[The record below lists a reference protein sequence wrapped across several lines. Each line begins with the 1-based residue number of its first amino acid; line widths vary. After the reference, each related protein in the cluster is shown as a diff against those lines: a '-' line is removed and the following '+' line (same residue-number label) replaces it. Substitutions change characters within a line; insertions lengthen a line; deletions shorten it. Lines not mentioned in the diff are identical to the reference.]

1 MASITPAAPEGKE
14 TELGGDRLERL
25 FGPAEALIHPLRA
38 LAAAVLL
45 WIPLGWLSGRWIAM
59 AWCCWSLVLLLTALW
74 LERPW
79 INRLPLPPITVI
91 TLAGFI
97 RWGIGAGLL
106 AVAADGAPPALQG
119 WARSVE
125 PAQALWGL
133 VSTGIVLAGLLNRPL
148 LRRLDPAPLSEAM
161 RRRLPLL
168 VLVCGLFT
176 CAYLLTGI
184 GSGTLDRSSANY
196 IFWTTRLWRADTLF
210 VPFMRL
216 RNIFPLLAPLAVL
229 LCLRPDRGTSSIA
242 RQALGIVIIAL
253 TLLSL
258 ALGGMSGGRA
268 LLIFPMLLLL
278 CGLWMTDL
286 PPMLLRWLAIGL
298 VIFALVFIPLMAVL
312 RDSPA
317 FQATRSQDVVGRAE
331 VIGEA
336 LLEARPQ
343 SSGVAL
349 IGRELFPSSDPFLFH
364 PPGSQLPPAGNSGLK
379 GLLFLWVPKH
389 LYPNRP
395 EINDGHLIAKQVMGE
410 MKTGVV
416 NGKHVWFPNI
426 SFGGDL
432 YRRYRWPGV
441 IIGSLGFGLFYALM
455 ARIWYQTA
463 SLSGSMFRLLL
474 AVYPASF
481 IDGLPLRSLSET
493 VWNWF
498 WELPKYLLILLVLA
512 WLIEALYR
520 IVSRRSSL
528 GQHG

>member
-1 MASITPAAPEGKE
+1 MAPVTPSVHQAKDTDKP
-14 TELGGDRLERL
+14 DHRLERL
-25 FGPAEALIHPLRA
+25 FGPASGLLHPLRA

-59 AWCCWSLVLLLTALW
+59 AWSCWSLVLLLTALW

-91 TLAGFI
+91 TLAGCI
-97 RWGIGAGLL
+97 RWGLGAGML
-106 AVAADGAPPALQG
+106 AWTADGAPPSLQG
-119 WARSVE
+119 WAQAVE

-133 VSTGIVLAGLLNRPL
+133 VSTAIVLAGLLNLPL
-148 LRRLDPAPLSEAM
+148 LRRLHPAPLSVALE
-161 RRRLPLL
+161 RRLPLL
-168 VLVCGLFT
+168 VLVTGLFT
-176 CAYLLTGI
+176 CAYLLTGM
-184 GSGTLDRSSANY
+184 GSGTLDRSNANY
-196 IFWTTRLWRADTLF
+196 LFWTTKLWRADTLF

-216 RNIFPLLAPLAVL
+216 RNIFPLLAPLAVF
-229 LCLRPDRGTSSIA
+229 LCLRPGKGDASPA
-242 RQALGIVIIAL
+242 RRALGVLIIAL

-258 ALGGMSGGRA
+258 ALGGMTGGRA
-268 LLIFPMLLLL
+268 LLIFPLLLL
-278 CGLWMTDL
+278 VCGLWMTDL
-286 PPMLLRWLAIGL
+286 PPVLLRWLAVGL
-298 VIFALVFIPLMAVL
+298 VMFGLVFIPLMAGL

-343 SSGVAL
+343 PSSIAL

-364 PPGSQLPPAGNSGLK
+364 PPGSELPPAGNSGLK
-379 GLLFLWVPKH
+379 GLLYIWVPKH

-416 NGKHVWFPNI
+416 DNKHIWFPNMT
-426 SFGGDL
+426 FGGDL

-441 IIGSLGFGLFYALM
+441 IIGSLTFGLFYALL

-463 SLSGSMFRLLL
+463 SLSNSMFRLLL

-481 IDGLPLRSLSET
+481 IDGLPLRSVSET

-498 WELPKYLLILLVLA
+498 WEFPKYLLILLALA
-512 WLIEALYR
+512 WLIEGIYR
-520 IVSRRSSL
+520 VISSRSGVS
-528 GQHG
+528 QHG